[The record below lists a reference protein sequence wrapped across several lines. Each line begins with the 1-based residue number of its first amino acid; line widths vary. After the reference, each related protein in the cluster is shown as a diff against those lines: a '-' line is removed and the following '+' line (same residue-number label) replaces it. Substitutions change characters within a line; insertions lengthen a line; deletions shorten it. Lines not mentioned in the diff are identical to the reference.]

1 MACYSKFPATFA
13 IRTAFTH
20 ENIDHPERI
29 SKGKLYMYVYNELLA
44 DKYIIKAPYN
54 CTNEFY
60 EIVVAAPE
68 LYVQNL

>member
-1 MACYSKFPATFA
+1 
-13 IRTAFTH
+13 
-20 ENIDHPERI
+20 
-29 SKGKLYMYVYNELLA
+29 MYVYNELLA

-68 LYVQNL
+68 LYVQNLWKLQLYKLNVIVSLHAAWTRQN